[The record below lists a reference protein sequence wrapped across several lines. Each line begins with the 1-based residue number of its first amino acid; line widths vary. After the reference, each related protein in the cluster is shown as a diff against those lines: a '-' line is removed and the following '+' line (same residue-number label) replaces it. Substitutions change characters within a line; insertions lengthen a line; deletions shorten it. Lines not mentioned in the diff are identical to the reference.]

1 MTAQN
6 DPPNCAGLLQSERAV
21 QFGAY
26 RDKLNCA
33 GRNGH
38 QTER

>member
-1 MTAQN
+1 MTAQKGL
-6 DPPNCAGLLQSERAV
+6 PNCAKLLQTVRAV

-26 RDKLNCA
+26 RKELNCA
-33 GRNGH
+33 GRNGY